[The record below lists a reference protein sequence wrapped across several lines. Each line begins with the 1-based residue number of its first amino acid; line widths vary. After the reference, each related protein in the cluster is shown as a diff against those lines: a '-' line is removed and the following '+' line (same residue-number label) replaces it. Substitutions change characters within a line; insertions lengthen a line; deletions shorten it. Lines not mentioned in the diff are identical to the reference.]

1 MSALIVHF
9 EIGSTNSAELAKF
22 YERMLGWKYMQAG
35 AAAVI
40 DDGGAGGD
48 GHAQH
53 AWASAGQLHSD
64 LCRGC

>member
-1 MSALIVHF
+1 MSAPIVHF

-40 DDGGAGGD
+40 DDGGAGG
-48 GHAQH
+48 GRRACPTRLGIH
-53 AWASAGQLHSD
+53 
-64 LCRGC
+64 RTITF